1 MLHCLYTGVMLYK
14 EVFVMSGSELKHFCE
29 TVADLRQ
36 KHGLSKTA
44 MAKILGI
51 SPSSLNKLENGVMP
65 RISSEVVF
73 RLMEYFHISA
83 EEVFGDS

>member
-1 MLHCLYTGVMLYK
+1 MKNEINNLCINVK
-14 EVFVMSGSELKHFCE
+14 F
-29 TVADLRQ
+29 LRR

-73 RLMEYFHISA
+73 RLMEHFHVSA

>member
-1 MLHCLYTGVMLYK
+1 MLYK
-14 EVFVMSGSELKHFCE
+14 EVFTMSGSELKHFCE
-29 TVADLRQ
+29 TVSDLRQ

-51 SPSSLNKLENGVMP
+51 SPSSLNKLEIGVMP

-73 RLMEYFHISA
+73 RLMEYFHVSA

>member
-1 MLHCLYTGVMLYK
+1 MLYK
-14 EVFVMSGSELKHFCE
+14 EVFTMSGSELKQFCE
-29 TVADLRQ
+29 TVADLRR

-51 SPSSLNKLENGVMP
+51 SPSSLNKLENGEMP

-73 RLMEYFHISA
+73 RLMGYFHISA

>member
-1 MLHCLYTGVMLYK
+1 MKNEINNLCINVK
-14 EVFVMSGSELKHFCE
+14 F
-29 TVADLRQ
+29 LRR

-65 RISSEVVF
+65 RISSEVVI
-73 RLMEYFHISA
+73 RLMSYFHISA
-83 EEVFGDS
+83 EEVFEENR

>member
-1 MLHCLYTGVMLYK
+1 MLYK

-51 SPSSLNKLENGVMP
+51 SPSSLNKLENGEMP

-73 RLMEYFHISA
+73 RLMEYFHVSA

>member
-1 MLHCLYTGVMLYK
+1 
-14 EVFVMSGSELKHFCE
+14 MSASELKHFCTIVKTLRE
-29 TVADLRQ
+29 TNR
-36 KHGLSKTA
+36 LSKTA

-65 RISSEVVF
+65 RISSEVVI
-73 RLMEYFHISA
+73 RLMGYFHVSA